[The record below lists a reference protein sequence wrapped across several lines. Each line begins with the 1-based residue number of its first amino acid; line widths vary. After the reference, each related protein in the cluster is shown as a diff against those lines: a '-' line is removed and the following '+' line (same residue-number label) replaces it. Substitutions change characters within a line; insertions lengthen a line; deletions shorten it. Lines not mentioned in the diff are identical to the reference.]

1 MKLYTQNYVSNLDYK
16 IIGKYF
22 LNLTNQVLNAAK
34 QNVLQFFLPSFT
46 KYQHVLSSFK
56 SSFSKLT
63 KFN

>member
-34 QNVLQFFLPSFT
+34 QNVLQFFLAYYVELMEESRT
-46 KYQHVLSSFK
+46 
-56 SSFSKLT
+56 
-63 KFN
+63 N